1 MNDSILK
8 NLFKYLNIA
17 VLKRLSDD
25 SFQLIGTMPVWLK
38 NLYPDSFDKNKTI
51 NLGENS
57 PFLENFLTDA
67 ETFWESETSG
77 KLWSGQWIEESP
89 AGKEYFMEATALFK
103 DKTKILLI
111 ELSRYSYEEK
121 QSIIQ
126 KGRELG
132 LDYRRL
138 DKLMSTLKE
147 SEARFRDLFKNSP
160 DAIFVE
166 DLMGNVLD
174 VNPAACRLHGIE
186 RKNLIGMNV
195 MDLIPPSERKRVS
208 SNFSVKVKGEWKHK
222 ESFSLTAD
230 GRSVPIE
237 ISGTQIEYLGKP
249 ALLLQVR
256 DITKRKE
263 MEDELRKHRDRLEE
277 LVDERT
283 DRLNTVNLKLREE
296 INERKV
302 AEEAL
307 RASKDK
313 YSNLF
318 QSSNDIIFI
327 HDLDD
332 NILEV
337 NQKAVDIF
345 GYTREEF
352 LSLKLP
358 QLRGPETDEQAVY
371 ANEKIEK
378 HGFVVFET
386 DFLKKN
392 GEVINAE
399 ASSSLLEIGRE
410 KVVQAIIRDITKRK
424 QLEEQLRQAQ
434 KMEAIGR
441 LAGGVAHDFNNSLTV
456 ITGYSELLMLGIA
469 KNDPMFQS
477 IKEIKKAAARAES
490 LTRQLL
496 AFSRKQI
503 IQPNVLNINNLIENM
518 KKMLGRLI
526 GEDIELITSLDP
538 ETGHIKAD
546 PGQIEQVIMNLI
558 INASDAI
565 PQGGKIT
572 IELQNINFKKSFT
585 WEGLEIKAG
594 FHIMLTISDT
604 GIGMDKETQNHIFE
618 PFFTTKKVG
627 EGTGLGLSTV
637 YGIVRQNDGYMTV
650 QSELGMGSVIQIYF
664 PCVKEVADKKEK
676 IARSQ
681 DFLRGNE
688 TILVA
693 EDEDVVRELACQ
705 VLRIYGYNVL
715 EAPHGGSAI
724 LKCEQYKDDI
734 HLILS
739 DIVMPEMSGPELVT
753 RLKLYYPEIKVLYMS
768 GYTDDAIVRY
778 GILEDNIQF
787 IQKPFSPVSLLKK
800 IRTVLETKG

>member
-17 VLKRLSDD
+17 VLKRLSND

-57 PFLENFLTDA
+57 PFLENFLIDA
-67 ETFWESETSG
+67 EDFWKSETSG

-195 MDLIPPSERKRVS
+195 LDLVPPSERERVS
-208 SNFSVKVKGEWKHK
+208 SNFPVEVKGEWKHK

-230 GRSVPIE
+230 RRSVPVE

-263 MEDELRKHRDRLEE
+263 MEDELSKHLDRLEE

-283 DRLNTVNLKLREE
+283 AKLNAVNLKLREE

-327 HDLDD
+327 HDLD
-332 NILEV
+332 NNLLEV

-345 GYTREEF
+345 GYTKEEF

-358 QLRGPETDEQAVY
+358 QLRGPETDEQAGY

-378 HGFVVFET
+378 DGSVVFET

-392 GEVINAE
+392 GELINAE
-399 ASSSLLEIGRE
+399 ASSSLLEIGGK
-410 KVVQAIIRDITKRK
+410 KVVQAIIRDITERK

-441 LAGGVAHDFNNSLTV
+441 LAGGVAHDFNNLLTV
-456 ITGYSELLMLGIA
+456 ITGYSGLLMLDIA
-469 KNDPMFQS
+469 KNDPMFQF
-477 IKEIKKAAARAES
+477 IKEIKYEK
-490 LTRQLL
+490 
-496 AFSRKQI
+496 
-503 IQPNVLNINNLIENM
+503 NVRTAYR
-518 KKMLGRLI
+518 GR
-526 GEDIELITSLDP
+526 
-538 ETGHIKAD
+538 
-546 PGQIEQVIMNLI
+546 
-558 INASDAI
+558 
-565 PQGGKIT
+565 
-572 IELQNINFKKSFT
+572 
-585 WEGLEIKAG
+585 
-594 FHIMLTISDT
+594 
-604 GIGMDKETQNHIFE
+604 
-618 PFFTTKKVG
+618 
-627 EGTGLGLSTV
+627 
-637 YGIVRQNDGYMTV
+637 Y
-650 QSELGMGSVIQIYF
+650 
-664 PCVKEVADKKEK
+664 
-676 IARSQ
+676 
-681 DFLRGNE
+681 
-688 TILVA
+688 
-693 EDEDVVRELACQ
+693 
-705 VLRIYGYNVL
+705 
-715 EAPHGGSAI
+715 
-724 LKCEQYKDDI
+724 
-734 HLILS
+734 
-739 DIVMPEMSGPELVT
+739 
-753 RLKLYYPEIKVLYMS
+753 
-768 GYTDDAIVRY
+768 
-778 GILEDNIQF
+778 
-787 IQKPFSPVSLLKK
+787 
-800 IRTVLETKG
+800 

>member
-17 VLKRLSDD
+17 VLKRLSND

-38 NLYPDSFDKNKTI
+38 NLYPDSFDKDKTI

-57 PFLENFLTDA
+57 PFLENFLIDA
-67 ETFWESETSG
+67 EDFWKPETSD

-89 AGKEYFMEATALFK
+89 TGEEYFMEATALVQ

-111 ELSRYSYEEK
+111 ELSRYSHEEK

-126 KGRELG
+126 KGRDLG

-174 VNPAACRLHGIE
+174 VNPAACSLHGIE

-195 MDLIPPSERKRVS
+195 TDLVPLGERERVS
-208 SNFSVKVKGEWKHK
+208 SNFPVKIKEEWKDK

-230 GRSVPIE
+230 RRSVPVE

-256 DITKRKE
+256 DITKRRE

-283 DRLNTVNLKLREE
+283 AKLNAVNLKLREE

-307 RASKDK
+307 RLSKDK
-313 YSNLF
+313 YSILF
-318 QSSNDIIFI
+318 QGSNDIIFI
-327 HDLDD
+327 HDLD
-332 NILEV
+332 NNLLEV

-345 GYTREEF
+345 GYTKEEF

-358 QLRGPETDEQAVY
+358 QLRGPETEEQAGY
-371 ANEKIEK
+371 ADEKIEK
-378 HGFVVFET
+378 DGFAVFEI

-392 GEVINAE
+392 GELINAE
-399 ASSSLLEIGRE
+399 VSSGLFEIGGK
-410 KVVQAIIRDITKRK
+410 KVVQAIIRDITERK

-441 LAGGVAHDFNNSLTV
+441 LAGGVSHDFNNLLTV
-456 ITGYSELLMLGIA
+456 ITGYSDLLMLDIA
-469 KNDPMFQS
+469 KNDPMVQF
-477 IKEIKKAAARAES
+477 IKEIKKAAVRAES

-496 AFSRKQI
+496 AFSRKQVT
-503 IQPNVLNINNLIENM
+503 QPIVLNINNLIENM

-526 GEDIELITSLDP
+526 GEHIELITSLDP

-546 PGQIEQVIMNLI
+546 QGQIEQVVMNLT
-558 INASDAI
+558 INARDAI

-572 IELQNINFKKSFT
+572 IELQNMNFKKSFT
-585 WEGLEIKAG
+585 SEGMEIKAG
-594 FHIMLTISDT
+594 FYIMLTISDT
-604 GIGMDKETQNHIFE
+604 GIGMDKKTQNHIFE

-637 YGIVRQNDGYMTV
+637 YGIVQQNNGYMTV
-650 QSELGMGSVIQIYF
+650 QSELGMGSVFQIYF
-664 PCVKEVADKKEK
+664 PCVKEVSDKREE

-693 EDEDVVRELACQ
+693 EDEDIVRELACQ

-724 LKCEQYKDDI
+724 LKCEQYKDNI

-739 DIVMPEMSGPELVT
+739 DIVMPEISGPELVT
-753 RLKLYYPEIKVLYMS
+753 RLKLYYPEMKVLFMS
-768 GYTDDAIVRY
+768 GYTDDAIVRH
-778 GILEDNIQF
+778 GILEDNVQF

-800 IRTVLETKG
+800 IRTVLETKR

>member
-17 VLKRLSDD
+17 VLKRLSND

-57 PFLENFLTDA
+57 PFLENFLIDA
-67 ETFWESETSG
+67 EDFWKSETSG
-77 KLWSGQWIEESP
+77 KLCSGQWIEESP
-89 AGKEYFMEATALFK
+89 AGEEYFTEATALFK

-195 MDLIPPSERKRVS
+195 LDLVPPGERERVS
-208 SNFSVKVKGEWKHK
+208 SNFPVKIKEKWKHK
-222 ESFSLTAD
+222 KSFSLTAD
-230 GRSVPIE
+230 GRFVPVE
-237 ISGTQIEYLGKP
+237 ISGTQIKYLGKP
-249 ALLLQVR
+249 ALLLHVR

-283 DRLNTVNLKLREE
+283 AKLNAVNLKLREE

-327 HDLDD
+327 HDLD
-332 NILEV
+332 NNLLEV

-345 GYTREEF
+345 GYTKEEF

-358 QLRGPETDEQAVY
+358 QLRGPETDEQAGY
-371 ANEKIEK
+371 AKEKIEK
-378 HGFVVFET
+378 DGFVVFET

-392 GEVINAE
+392 GELINAE
-399 ASSSLLEIGRE
+399 ASSSLLEIGGK
-410 KVVQAIIRDITKRK
+410 KVVQAIIRDITERK
-424 QLEEQLRQAQ
+424 QLEEQLRQSQ

-441 LAGGVAHDFNNSLTV
+441 LAGGVAHDFNNLLTV
-456 ITGYSELLMLGIA
+456 ITGYSELLMLDVA
-469 KNDPMFQS
+469 KNDPMFQF
-477 IKEIKKAAARAES
+477 IKEIKNAASRAES

-518 KKMLGRLI
+518 KKMLKRLI

-558 INASDAI
+558 INAGDAM

-572 IELQNINFKKSFT
+572 IELQNMNFKKSFT
-585 WEGLEIKAG
+585 WEGLAIKAG
-594 FHIMLTISDT
+594 FYIMLTISDT

-627 EGTGLGLSTV
+627 KGTGLGLSTV
-637 YGIVRQNDGYMTV
+637 YGIVQQNDGYMTV
-650 QSELGMGSVIQIYF
+650 QSELGMGSVVQIYF

-753 RLKLYYPEIKVLYMS
+753 RLKLYYPEMKVLYMS

-800 IRTVLETKG
+800 IRTVLEAKR

>member
-17 VLKRLSDD
+17 VLKRLSND

-57 PFLENFLTDA
+57 PFLENFLIDA
-67 ETFWESETSG
+67 EDFWKSETSG
-77 KLWSGQWIEESP
+77 KLCSGQWIEESP
-89 AGKEYFMEATALFK
+89 AGKEYFMEASALFK

-132 LDYRRL
+132 LDYHRM

-195 MDLIPPSERKRVS
+195 LDLVPPGERERVS
-208 SNFSVKVKGEWKHK
+208 SNFPVKIKEEWKHK

-230 GRSVPIE
+230 GRFVPVE

-283 DRLNTVNLKLREE
+283 AKLNAVNLKLREE

-327 HDLDD
+327 HDLD
-332 NILEV
+332 NNLLEV

-345 GYTREEF
+345 GYTKEEF
-352 LSLKLP
+352 LSLKLM
-358 QLRGPETDEQAVY
+358 QLRGPETDEQAGY
-371 ANEKIEK
+371 ADEKIEK
-378 HGFVVFET
+378 DGFVVFET

-392 GEVINAE
+392 GELINAE
-399 ASSSLLEIGRE
+399 ASSSLLEIGGK
-410 KVVQAIIRDITKRK
+410 KVVQAIIRDITERK
-424 QLEEQLRQAQ
+424 HLEEQLRQSQ

-441 LAGGVAHDFNNSLTV
+441 LAGGVAHDFNNLLTV
-456 ITGYSELLMLGIA
+456 ITGYSGLLMLDIA
-469 KNDPMFQS
+469 KNDPMFQF
-477 IKEIKKAAARAES
+477 IKEIKNAASRAES

-518 KKMLGRLI
+518 KKMLKRLI
-526 GEDIELITSLDP
+526 GENIELITSLDP

-558 INASDAI
+558 INASDAM

-572 IELQNINFKKSFT
+572 IELQNMNFKKSFT
-585 WEGLEIKAG
+585 CEGLAIKAG
-594 FHIMLTISDT
+594 FYIMLTISDT

-627 EGTGLGLSTV
+627 KGTGLGLSTV
-637 YGIVRQNDGYMTV
+637 YGIVQQNDGYMTV

-664 PCVKEVADKKEK
+664 PCVKEIADKKEK
-676 IARSQ
+676 IACSQ

-705 VLRIYGYNVL
+705 VLRVYGYNVL

-724 LKCEQYKDDI
+724 LKCEQHKDDI

-753 RLKLYYPEIKVLYMS
+753 RLKLYYPEMKVLYMS

-800 IRTVLETKG
+800 IRTVLEAKR